1 MRGNHRHARARA
13 GFTLIEMM
21 ITVAIIGI
29 LAAIAIPAFQNYQ
42 HRSKRSEAM
51 SNLVSIARAEKA
63 YRAEY
68 NVFVP
73 VLAAQPFSGPLGPS
87 KRPWTPAADLA
98 FADVGWRPEGHV
110 YYDYEVNVDDAG
122 CAGCMTVTAYGNVDG
137 DVNLAVLQYV
147 VPTADLSAFL
157 TSIIEPGVGVPVR
170 SDGSAI
176 FDQVSWN
183 DASDQY

>member
-1 MRGNHRHARARA
+1 MRGFTRHDRAQA
-13 GFTLIEMM
+13 GFTLIELM

-73 VLAAQPFSGPLGPS
+73 ASIPQPGGGLGPS
-87 KRPWTPAADLA
+87 KRAWTPAADA
-98 FADVGWRPEGHV
+98 DFAAIGWRPEGHV
-110 YYDYEVNVDDAG
+110 YYDYAVDIDDVG
-122 CAGCMTVTAYGNVDG
+122 CPGCMTVTAFGNVDG
-137 DVNLAVLQYV
+137 NPDLSLVQYV
-147 VPTADLSAFL
+147 VPTADQSAFL
-157 TSIIEPGVGVPVR
+157 PNSIFPAYGVPVR
-170 SDGSAI
+170 SDGTPI

-183 DASDQY
+183 AGTDQY